1 MNNKLFTTLTIAFLF
16 LSAIVFAQA
25 PQAFSYQAIAANANG
40 TPVANGTVAVR
51 ISVLDNSATGTV
63 LYTETHSKQTNAQ
76 GLFNLNIGQ
85 GSPTTGTFSGINWGQ
100 NAKYVKVELDPAGG
114 TNYVN
119 VGTNQLMSV
128 PYALFADNVNPGSIG
143 SAIGATTI
151 EGKGNMLVTYTSSN
165 AYAYHQSGTSSNNGW
180 WNAQS
185 LSGQVLGAASSKNA
199 IVVYTATNAYAF
211 HRSGTSSNDGW
222 WVSQSLS
229 GTPIG
234 ICASDSQIVVYTSS
248 NAYAFSKSGTSSNN
262 GWWNAQSLSGTVKS
276 ATASVNAVVVYTS
289 SSAYAY
295 HQSGTSSNSGWWDE
309 QSISGTVS
317 GARASSNQIIVY
329 TSANAYA
336 FSKSGTS
343 SNNGWWNAQSL
354 SGTSIGAINSK

>member
-85 GSPTTGTFSGINWGQ
+85 GSPTAGTFSGINWGQ

-128 PYALFADNVNPGSIG
+128 PYALYADKTNPSNI
-143 SAIGATTI
+143 STTVKSTDK
-151 EGKGNMLVTYTSSN
+151 EGEITVVYTSTNAYGFYKGNTSGGYWVSE
-165 AYAYHQSGTSSNNGW
+165 QLSGTP
-180 WNAQS
+180 
-185 LSGQVLGAASSKNA
+185 LGAVASGDG
-199 IVVYTATNAYAF
+199 IVVYTTTNAYGF
-211 HRSGTSSNDGW
+211 YKGNTSGGYWVSEQLSGTAIGALASDSCIVVYTNTNAYGFYKGKTSGGY
-222 WVSQSLS
+222 WVSEQLSGTPIGSGNSKNTVVVYTNSNAYGFYKGNTSGGYWVSESLS
-229 GTPIG
+229 GTPIKADG
-234 ICASDSQIVVYTSS
+234 SKDAVIVLTSS
-248 NAYAFSKSGTSSNN
+248 NAYSFYKGVTSGGYWVSE
-262 GWWNAQSLSGTVKS
+262 SLSGTPIDLI
-276 ATASVNAVVVYTS
+276 T
-289 SSAYAY
+289 
-295 HQSGTSSNSGWWDE
+295 
-309 QSISGTVS
+309 
-317 GARASSNQIIVY
+317 R
-329 TSANAYA
+329 
-336 FSKSGTS
+336 
-343 SNNGWWNAQSL
+343 
-354 SGTSIGAINSK
+354 